1 MVNWNV
7 KPNTYKEHDFIEIP
21 AGAHR
26 VQITR
31 VYPERFKSGKT
42 CYEITLKVSGYHGKL
57 WCQLWDD
64 PNDSTSKNAQ
74 DIMQFFDSFQ
84 IENRDLAD
92 YKNWAGKSGAVYVNH
107 YDKYEKDDFDYKYCA
122 KVACYL
128 TGRQR
133 DNLPAWQ
140 DGYKGPYMDPKMP
153 IVDEEPFF

>member
-31 VYPERFKSGKT
+31 VFREKFKSGKT
-42 CYEITLKVSGYHGKL
+42 CYEITLKISGYHGKL

-64 PNDSTSKNAQ
+64 PSDSASKNAQ

-84 IENRDLAD
+84 IESQNLDD
-92 YKNWAGKSGAVYVNH
+92 YKNWVGKSGAVYVNH

-128 TGRQR
+128 TGSQR
-133 DNLPAWQ
+133 DNLPAWKE
-140 DGYKGPYMDPKMP
+140 GCKGPYRDLEIP
-153 IVDEEPFF
+153 VVGELPF

>member
-7 KPNTYKEHDFIEIP
+7 KPNTYNEHDFIEIP

-31 VYPERFKSGKT
+31 VFKEKFKSGKT

-64 PNDSTSKNAQ
+64 PNGGVSKNAQ
-74 DIMQFFDSFQ
+74 EIMQFYDSFQ
-84 IENRDLAD
+84 IDNHDING
-92 YKNWAGKSGAVYVNH
+92 YKNWVGKSGAVYVNH
-107 YDKYEKDDFDYKYCA
+107 YDKNEKDEFDYEYSA
-122 KVACYL
+122 KVACFL

-133 DNLPAWQ
+133 DSLPVWK
-140 DGYKGPYMDPKMP
+140 DGYKGPYKEPENP
-153 IVDEEPFF
+153 IIGELPF

>member
-7 KPNTYKEHDFIEIP
+7 KPNTYKEYDFIEIP
-21 AGAHR
+21 VGAHR

-31 VYPERFKSGKT
+31 VFREKFKSGKT

-64 PNDSTSKNAQ
+64 PNDSISKNTQ
-74 DIMQFFDSFQ
+74 EIIQFFESFQ
-84 IENRDLAD
+84 IENRDLAE
-92 YKNWAGKSGAVYVNH
+92 YKNWVGKSGAVYVNH
-107 YDKYEKDDFDYKYCA
+107 YDKYEKDMFDYKYCS
-122 KVACYL
+122 KVAYYL

-140 DGYKGPYMDPKMP
+140 DGYKGPYKDPEIP
-153 IVDEEPFF
+153 IVGEMPF

>member
-31 VYPERFKSGKT
+31 VFREKFKSGKT

-64 PNDSTSKNAQ
+64 PNNSASKNAQ

-84 IENRDLAD
+84 IEDHDLAG
-92 YKNWAGKSGAVYVNH
+92 YKKWVGKSGAVYVNH
-107 YDKYEKDDFDYKYCA
+107 HDKYEKDLFDYEYGA
-122 KVACYL
+122 KVAYFL
-128 TGRQR
+128 TGKQR
-133 DNLPAWQ
+133 DNLPAWKE
-140 DGYKGPYMDPKMP
+140 GYKGPYKDPETP
-153 IVDEEPFF
+153 VVGELPF